1 MTVIPHTSTDK
12 NSIIRSI
19 LSLDCICKGGVEI
32 PVKKVEILSTLTTIL
47 YGIFHE
53 NVRFQVLMHFVL
65 TKILLRL
72 FCIFVGSIWK
82 VSENILS
89 IIKNGVEPLG
99 LHHEIRTQ

>member
-1 MTVIPHTSTDK
+1 MRAMTVIPHTSTDK
-12 NSIIRSI
+12 TSKIRSI

-32 PVKKVEILSTLTTIL
+32 PVKKVEIVSTL
-47 YGIFHE
+47 
-53 NVRFQVLMHFVL
+53 
-65 TKILLRL
+65 ILLRL

>member
-12 NSIIRSI
+12 TSKIRSI

-32 PVKKVEILSTLTTIL
+32 PVKKVEIFSTLTTIL

-72 FCIFVGSIWK
+72 FCIFVGSICK